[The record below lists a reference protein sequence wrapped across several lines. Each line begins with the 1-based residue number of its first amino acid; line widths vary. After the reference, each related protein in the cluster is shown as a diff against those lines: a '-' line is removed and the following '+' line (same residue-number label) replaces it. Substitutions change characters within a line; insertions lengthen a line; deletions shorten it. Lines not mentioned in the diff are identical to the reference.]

1 MAETHKPPEQFSFR
15 VRRYDPESGEA
26 PYWDEHTV
34 ELEPH
39 RSVLEAILQAKD
51 RFDGSIGIRCSC
63 RQAICGS
70 CGVRVNGEP
79 ALACHTHLDAAQ
91 KGAKDGVI
99 EIEPMGNMPVIKDL
113 IVDMDAV
120 HWKKVQ
126 RVTPWL
132 IAKQP
137 VPEREYI
144 VPHEN
149 MVDVTQSM
157 ACIQCGAC
165 VSDCLAME
173 VDPGFIGPAALAKA
187 YRFVGDP
194 RDDQQFERL
203 NDLAQ
208 DPEGIFDCTHCFKCV
223 EACPKDVNPM
233 GQIMRLRRIATND
246 HHIVDQNNGERHE
259 ASFVT
264 LIKDFGL
271 LHEAEILPRSYGGNS
286 WFGKFAPAA
295 GKELL
300 SSLPVV
306 FKGIIRGKFNPKIA
320 LFGHK
325 IPKDDLKAVQ
335 AIYDKVESRDERFEL
350 NLYIAGEDEDD
361 DDASQAATSA
371 PGPEG
376 ATSPSE
382 PKLDQGAGRSAPAGE
397 SPGESTP
404 QADPVGSDKS
414 AAAGG
419 EAHEPRPDDPTGEGP
434 GEGVD
439 SSDGTEGSAQ

>member
-1 MAETHKPPEQFSFR
+1 MAETQRPPEQFSFR

-39 RSVLEAILQAKD
+39 RSVLEAILQARD

-79 ALACHTHLDAAQ
+79 ALACHTHLDAAL

-149 MVDVTQSM
+149 MVDVTQTM
-157 ACIQCGAC
+157 GCIQCGAC

-208 DPEGIFDCTHCFKCV
+208 DPQGIFDCTHCFKCV
-223 EACPKDVNPM
+223 DACPKDVNPM

-259 ASFVT
+259 AAFTT
-264 LIKDFGL
+264 LIKDYGL

-306 FKGIIRGKFNPKIA
+306 IKGVIRGKFNPKIA

-335 AIYDKVESRDERFEL
+335 AIYDKVEGREKRYEL
-350 NLYIAGEDEDD
+350 NLYIAGEDEVEIEP
-361 DDASQAATSA
+361 AAAAALTAPSTANGGAEPEAAT
-371 PGPEG
+371 P
-376 ATSPSE
+376 PS
-382 PKLDQGAGRSAPAGE
+382 S
-397 SPGESTP
+397 
-404 QADPVGSDKS
+404 
-414 AAAGG
+414 
-419 EAHEPRPDDPTGEGP
+419 
-434 GEGVD
+434 
-439 SSDGTEGSAQ
+439 EGSEQ

>member
-1 MAETHKPPEQFSFR
+1 MAETHKPPEQFKLR
-15 VRRYDPESGEA
+15 MRRYDPESGDA
-26 PYWDEHTV
+26 PYWDEHTI

-79 ALACHTHLDAAQ
+79 ALACHTHLDAALA
-91 KGAKDGVI
+91 GAKDGVI

-120 HWKKVQ
+120 HWTKIR

-132 IAKQP
+132 IPKQP

-223 EACPKDVNPM
+223 EACPKGVNPM

-259 ASFVT
+259 AAFTT
-264 LIKDFGL
+264 LVKDNGL
-271 LHEAEILPRSYGGNS
+271 LWEAELLPRSYGGNS
-286 WFGKFAPAA
+286 WFGKFAPPA
-295 GKELL
+295 GKELI
-300 SSLPVV
+300 SSLPAIL
-306 FKGIIRGKFNPKIA
+306 KALIRGKVTPMGA
-320 LFGHK
+320 LKPHK
-325 IPKDDLKAVQ
+325 IPKDDLKSVES
-335 AIYDKVESRDERFEL
+335 IYDKIEGREQRYEL
-350 NLYIAGEDEDD
+350 NLYIAGEDEAPEV
-361 DDASQAATSA
+361 DASDAVAVGVT
-371 PGPEG
+371 
-376 ATSPSE
+376 SE
-382 PKLDQGAGRSAPAGE
+382 PGGKEPDASSGAEPADAEG
-397 SPGESTP
+397 G
-404 QADPVGSDKS
+404 ANRD
-414 AAAGG
+414 AGG
-419 EAHEPRPDDPTGEGP
+419 E
-434 GEGVD
+434 
-439 SSDGTEGSAQ
+439 S

>member
-1 MAETHKPPEQFSFR
+1 MAETHNPPKEFSFR

-39 RSVLEAILQAKD
+39 RSVLEALLQAKD

-79 ALACHTHLDAAQ
+79 ALACHTHLDAAL
-91 KGAKDGVI
+91 KGAPDGVI

-137 VPEREYI
+137 VPEREYL

-223 EACPKDVNPM
+223 QACPKDVNPM

-246 HHIVDQNNGERHE
+246 HHIVDVNNGERHE
-259 ASFVT
+259 AAFT
-264 LIKDFGL
+264 GLIKDNGL
-271 LHEAEILPRSYGGNS
+271 LWEAELLPRSYGGNS
-286 WFGKFAPAA
+286 WFGKFAPPA

-300 SSLPVV
+300 SSLPAIL
-306 FKGIIRGKFNPKIA
+306 KALIRGKVTPMGA
-320 LFGHK
+320 LKPHK
-325 IPKDDLKAVQ
+325 LAKADLKAVQ
-335 AIYDKVESRDERFEL
+335 AIYDKVEGREQRFEL
-350 NLYIAGEDEDD
+350 NLYIAGEDEE
-361 DDASQAATSA
+361 QVAAD
-371 PGPEG
+371 GPI
-376 ATSPSE
+376 
-382 PKLDQGAGRSAPAGE
+382 PAGE
-397 SPGESTP
+397 SASESTP
-404 QADPVGSDKS
+404 QAQAEGSDKPD
-414 AAAGG
+414 AAGG
-419 EAHEPRPDDPTGEGP
+419 AEHAPRADDPTGEGP
-434 GEGVD
+434 GEGAD
-439 SSDGTEGSAQ
+439 SSSSDTEGSAQ